1 MRILWV
7 LLMFGGIAIAIMTN
21 HPGILGFG
29 LLLAVVSGFCAV
41 FAFAA
46 ARIEST
52 ARPDSALLTPEV
64 LAAVRARAAQQRSA
78 AAPGQQPPAP
88 AVRPLPPPP
97 PSSPQSRS

>member
-7 LLMFGGIAIAIMTN
+7 LLMFGGIAIAMMTS

-64 LAAVRARAAQQRSA
+64 LAAVRARAAQQRA
-78 AAPGQQPPAP
+78 AAPAQGQQQPPAP
-88 AVRPLPPPP
+88 AARSLPPPP
-97 PSSPQSRS
+97 RSHS

>member
-1 MRILWV
+1 MRVLWV
-7 LLMFGGIAIAIMTN
+7 LLMFGGIAIAMMTN

-64 LAAVRARAAQQRSA
+64 LAAVRARAAQQRA
-78 AAPGQQPPAP
+78 AAPAPGQQPAAP
-88 AVRPLPPPP
+88 ARPLPPPP
-97 PSSPQSRS
+97 QSHS